1 LRQLLLVYCKKECNR
16 FALSSAPAVIWVIF
30 SKAARQAKKEGKNW
44 GAYINGSYALQP
56 EQSGNLH
63 QPSIMQPVNACL
75 S

>member
-16 FALSSAPAVIWVIF
+16 FAPPAPAVIWLIF
-30 SKAARQAKKEGKNW
+30 SKAARQAKREEKSW
-44 GAYINGSYALQP
+44 GTYINGSYTPQP

-63 QPSIMQPVNACL
+63 QPSIMQPANVCL